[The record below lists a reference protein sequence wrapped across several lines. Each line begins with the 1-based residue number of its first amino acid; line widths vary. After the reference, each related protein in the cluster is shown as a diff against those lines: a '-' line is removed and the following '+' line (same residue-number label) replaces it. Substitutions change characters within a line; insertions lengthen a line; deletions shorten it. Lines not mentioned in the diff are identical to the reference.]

1 MITDA
6 QVHLW
11 EASSAKWPWAEGAK
25 AHLAEPMTAERMLAL
40 MDAAGVGRAIIS
52 PLMLTDWA
60 PDYALD
66 VAARYPERF
75 KVMGW
80 FWPERH
86 QTYDRLARWLDDP
99 RMCSMRLLIW
109 TPELLATMTG
119 EGMAPFWGALERHG
133 IPVAFMLQDNDAKAM
148 APVARRHPGL
158 KLIVDHMNWPIT
170 AESRERKMAD
180 LEALSVHPN
189 VYLKV
194 SSLPRFATGL
204 EPYQDVHPMIRRVHA
219 AFGARRLMWGSDQ
232 SQIIARDLCG
242 YTEHVDI
249 IRVGAARYLPPDD
262 VAWILS
268 GTASAVFSWA

>member
-11 EASSAKWPWAEGAK
+11 EASSPKWRWADGAK

-40 MDAAGVGRAIIS
+40 MDAAGVARAIIS
-52 PLMLTDWA
+52 PLMLIDWA

-86 QTYDRLARWLDDP
+86 QTYDGLARWLDDP

-109 TPELLATMTG
+109 TPELLATMTSD
-119 EGMAPFWGALERHG
+119 GMAPFWSALEHHG

-148 APVARRHPGL
+148 GPLARRHPGL

-194 SSLPRFATGL
+194 SSLPRFATGP
-204 EPYQDVHPMIRRVHA
+204 EPYEDLHSLIRRVHA
-219 AFGARRLMWGSDQ
+219 AFGARRLMWGADQ

-249 IRVGAARYLPPDD
+249 IRVGAARYLPPGDIE
-262 VAWILS
+262 WILN
-268 GTASAVFSWA
+268 GTAAAVFNWA